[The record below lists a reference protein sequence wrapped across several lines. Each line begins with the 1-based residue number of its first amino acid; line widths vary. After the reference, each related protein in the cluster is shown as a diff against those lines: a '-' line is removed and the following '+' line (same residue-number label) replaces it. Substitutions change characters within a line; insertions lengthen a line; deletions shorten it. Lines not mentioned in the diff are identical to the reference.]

1 MRERSEIRPGVE
13 TERRAAIGTMNSDGR
28 RLLASKAARNFG
40 YGFLSVIL
48 GLYLDGQG
56 YSPGQVGAVLTTA
69 LIGSALLTALITA
82 RGDRFG
88 RRRMLNFSAT
98 LMVLSGLVFGLARS
112 PWLLMLAALSGT
124 ISPTSGEVGPFET
137 LESAILPQI
146 TPPSF
151 RNRAFGL
158 YNAMGA
164 GAVALGALAAAVPE
178 RLGAAIGVSADVGY
192 RGTFLLYAL
201 LGAIVLILLNGLS
214 GGVEL
219 EGRRASAEIL
229 PLHRSKRRV
238 FHLASLFALD
248 SFAGGFVVQS
258 FLVYWFALKY
268 GVGGDLLGPVFFGVS
283 LMKTLSYLVAVRIAD
298 RVGLL
303 NTMVFSHL
311 PSNLMLMAIP
321 LMPSLT
327 LAVALL
333 ILRHALSQMDVPTRA
348 AFIVTLV
355 EPEERTAATGLTS
368 LVRSLAHAAGPALAG
383 VALQAAGFGIP
394 FFLGGGLKVVYD
406 LALYRSFRGV
416 ALAGEDSS

>member
-1 MRERSEIRPGVE
+1 MS
-13 TERRAAIGTMNSDGR
+13 SDGW

-56 YSPGQVGAVLTTA
+56 YTPGQVCAVLTAA
-69 LIGSALLTALITA
+69 LIGSALLTMAITV
-82 RGDRFG
+82 RGDRYG
-88 RRRMLNFSAT
+88 RRRMLSVSAV
-98 LMVLSGLVFGLARS
+98 LMILSGLIVGLAQV
-112 PWLLMLAALSGT
+112 PWLLVLAVLTGT

-146 TPPSF
+146 TTAAY

-178 RLGAAIGVSADVGY
+178 RLSEQIGISANAGY
-192 RGTFLLYAL
+192 RATFFLYAL
-201 LGAIVLILLNGLS
+201 LGVMVLIVLSGLS
-214 GGVEL
+214 EKVEL
-219 EGRRASAEIL
+219 ADRQSIPKGL
-229 PLHRSKRRV
+229 PLRRSRRKV
-238 FHLASLFALD
+238 FRLASLFALD

-268 GVGGDLLGPVFFGVS
+268 DVGGELLGPVFFAVS

-298 RVGLL
+298 RFGLL

-311 PSNLMLMAIP
+311 PSNLMLMLIP
-321 LMPSLT
+321 LMPTLT
-327 LAVALL
+327 LAIAML

-348 AFIVTLV
+348 SYIVTLV

-383 VALQAAGFGIP
+383 VALQAGGFGWP

-406 LALYRSFRGV
+406 LSLFRSFRGI
-416 ALAGEDSS
+416 ALAGEDPS